1 MVDDAQWLMTYTV
14 HLLWN
19 KKRKF
24 RSNLYVFDRLKAF
37 TGDGAVLNGNRKL
50 NEN

>member
-19 KKRKF
+19 KIED
-24 RSNLYVFDRLKAF
+24 SDLIYMYLTVSRLSQM
-37 TGDGAVLNGNRKL
+37 TVLSRMEIGN
-50 NEN
+50 